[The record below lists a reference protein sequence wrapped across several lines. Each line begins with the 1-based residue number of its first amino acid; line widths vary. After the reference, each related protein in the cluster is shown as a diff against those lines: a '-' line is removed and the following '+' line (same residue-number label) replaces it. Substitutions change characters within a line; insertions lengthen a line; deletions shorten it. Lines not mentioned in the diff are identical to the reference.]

1 MYRLVE
7 AYRNENGDPRQRTI
21 MHLGTIDLPEN
32 RWKELAFLLEQR
44 YLGQMSFT
52 SRSPDLEQM
61 ADDLFARAE
70 FAQARPA
77 AEQKAKDER
86 DLATVDLNS
95 VRIGQ
100 SRSLGPELAVQAV
113 WDDLGLADLLRQNH
127 FSERQISVAQAL
139 VFGKLI
145 EPGSEL
151 STWRWFQEK
160 TALVEMTPEDIRGL
174 GKDSFY
180 EVGDLLFEIK
190 EALELALY
198 NKETELFRLGRRL
211 FLFDLTN
218 TYFEGNGLKNS
229 LAHRA
234 KSKEK
239 RLDCPLVSLALLVD
253 DQGFPVYSRI
263 LKGNQSEPETLSAV
277 LEDLK
282 SKTELR
288 LDQQKPILIMDRGIA
303 TTENLRLIRQKQYD
317 YTVIERAPTEK
328 DYEEEYRE
336 LKGLLDRQTSAEE
349 LAAAGWQQVRD
360 GLTVYARSIDIPE
373 GTHVLVF
380 SLLKEA
386 KELAMDEQKEQ
397 RLTEDLKNLKK
408 SVRKGSIL
416 LPDKVNVRIGRIRQ
430 KYPGYASLY
439 EIDSVIDDS
448 GKKAVDLTWQKK
460 TVADQRPILA
470 GCYVI
475 ETNRHQLTAV
485 DIWQEYIT
493 LTRVE
498 SAFRDLKSEL
508 GLRPVYHQ
516 NAQRTKAHLFISVL
530 AYHLLVGMETR
541 LRWHDDHREWK
552 TIRSILETHQRTTVM
567 MTSEDN
573 ELIQIRVSGI
583 PESSHHEI
591 FKCLGVSDRLK
602 RTKTIGDKSL

>member
-1 MYRLVE
+1 
-7 AYRNENGDPRQRTI
+7 
-21 MHLGTIDLPEN
+21 
-32 RWKELAFLLEQR
+32 
-44 YLGQMSFT
+44 
-52 SRSPDLEQM
+52 
-61 ADDLFARAE
+61 
-70 FAQARPA
+70 
-77 AEQKAKDER
+77 
-86 DLATVDLNS
+86 
-95 VRIGQ
+95 
-100 SRSLGPELAVQAV
+100 
-113 WDDLGLADLLRQNH
+113 
-127 FSERQISVAQAL
+127 
-139 VFGKLI
+139 
-145 EPGSEL
+145 
-151 STWRWFQEK
+151 
-160 TALVEMTPEDIRGL
+160 MTPEDISGL

-198 NKETELFRLGRRL
+198 NKETELFKLGRRL

-218 TYFEGNGLKNS
+218 TWFEGNGRENS

-239 RLDCPLVSLALLVD
+239 RMDCPLVSLALLVD

-263 LKGNQSEPETLSAV
+263 LKGNQSEPETPEAV

-288 LDQQKPILIMDRGIA
+288 LDEQKPILVMDRGIA
-303 TTENLRLIRQKQYD
+303 TTENLKLIRQAEFD

-328 DYEEEYRE
+328 DYEEQYSE
-336 LKGLLDRQTSAEE
+336 LKGLLDRKASTEE
-349 LAAAGWQQVRD
+349 LAPAGWQQIKD
-360 GLTVYARSIDIPE
+360 GLEVYARAVDIPE

-386 KELAMDEQKEQ
+386 KELAMDEQKEK
-397 RLTEDLKNLKK
+397 RLTEDLKKLKK

-430 KYPGYASLY
+430 KYSGYVSLY
-439 EIDSVIDDS
+439 EIDPVFDES
-448 GKKAVDLTWQKK
+448 GKKTIDLIWKKK

-475 ETNRHQLTAV
+475 ETSRKQLTAV

-508 GLRPVYHQ
+508 GLRPVYHR

-530 AYHLLVGMETR
+530 AYHLLVGIETR
-541 LRWHDDHREWK
+541 LRWQADHREWN

-573 ELIQIRVSGI
+573 ELIQIRVSGT

-591 FKCLGVSDRLK
+591 FKRLGVRDRLK
-602 RTKTIGDKSL
+602 RTKTIGNQSL